1 MRALLEKLLRKPIS
15 GIVGCCALIAIGNIA
30 TEPPRRAMNSR
41 RLIGEEPNTE
51 GF

>member
-15 GIVGCCALIAIGNIA
+15 GIVGCCALVPTGDIAIV
-30 TEPPRRAMNSR
+30 PPRRAMNSR
-41 RLIGEEPNTE
+41 RLVGEERNTK